1 LRISTNLK
9 QKLNSHITTDHDV
22 SNPFRI
28 PEIAQTAWVEFPR
41 DIVLLRLAYVETFLA
56 RIQIDNL
63 RGVVVATVGGV
74 LALRWGRVV

>member
-1 LRISTNLK
+1 MM
-9 QKLNSHITTDHDV
+9 
-22 SNPFRI
+22 FRTRSGYQRS
-28 PEIAQTAWVEFPR
+28 PRQLGELHAGVEFPR

-63 RGVVVATVGGV
+63 KGVVVATVGGV

>member
-1 LRISTNLK
+1 M
-9 QKLNSHITTDHDV
+9 
-22 SNPFRI
+22 FRTRSGYQGS
-28 PEIAQTAWVEFPR
+28 PRQLGGLHAVVEFPR
-41 DIVLLRLAYVETFLA
+41 DIVLLRLAYVETSLA